1 MDASRMKL
9 WERCRAASPSVH
21 IVQGAYPRR
30 YLAANLFM
38 QTAASVFFF
47 DVWKVNIFY
56 RYTIIDVSWGIL
68 YSN

>member
-1 MDASRMKL
+1 
-9 WERCRAASPSVH
+9 
-21 IVQGAYPRR
+21 
-30 YLAANLFM
+30 M

-56 RYTIIDVSWGIL
+56 RYTIIDVSWGTL